1 MTDTTSAAPSLLPCP
16 FCGHDTPEFER
27 LGTSG
32 QSCIVACG
40 NCGARHESSDEY
52 EDSGSSWNH
61 RASQPVAREPLTDEQ
76 KRRLNP
82 YKHSRSAASI
92 WIGGFE
98 AAERAHGITNPPR
111 LPSVVRGCD
120 DPWKPKATLN
130 KPS

>member
-1 MTDTTSAAPSLLPCP
+1 MVLANPAEWEGYEVRYLYAAP
-16 FCGHDTPEFER
+16 
-27 LGTSG
+27 
-32 QSCIVACG
+32 
-40 NCGARHESSDEY
+40 
-52 EDSGSSWNH
+52 
-61 RASQPVAREPLTDEQ
+61 QPVVREPLTDEQ

-120 DPWKPKATLN
+120 DPWKPK
-130 KPS
+130 